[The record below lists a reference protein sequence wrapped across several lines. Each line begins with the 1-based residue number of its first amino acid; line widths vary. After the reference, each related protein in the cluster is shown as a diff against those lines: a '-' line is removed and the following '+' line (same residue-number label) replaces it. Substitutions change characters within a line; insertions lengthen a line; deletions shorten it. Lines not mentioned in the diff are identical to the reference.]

1 MRRKKETLLVLIAAA
16 AAFGLLGMIRAA
28 SQPDFGGPEGRLPGK
43 MGEALIISTD
53 GAISRLGPRL
63 GAVHGDITRKMLEQV
78 RRTGFV
84 EITEGQILRLSKVER
99 DRKDFFPRMSLAQ
112 LKKKATFPLRTP
124 KWLPPGA
131 EYAGAL
137 RAGIPGQWRSITLF
151 YKLPNGEFYIGQVD
165 LSNGGVIYPAEFVT
179 ETVHGQPAHFL
190 QQRVVQTGEVIRSL
204 GWVEN
209 GVGYEVEGNLSKEVL
224 KQIAESL
231 SP

>member
-1 MRRKKETLLVLIAAA
+1 MLLVLLATAT
-16 AAFGLLGMIRAA
+16 AFGLLGVIRAA
-28 SQPDFGGPEGRLPGK
+28 SEPDFGGPDGRLPGK
-43 MGEALIISTD
+43 IGEALIVSAD
-53 GAISRLGPRL
+53 EAVSRLGPRL
-63 GAVHGDITRKMLEQV
+63 GAEHRDMTRRMLEQA

-84 EITEGQILRLSKVER
+84 EITEGQVLRLARVER
-99 DRKDFFPRMSLAQ
+99 DRKDFFPKMPLEE
-112 LKKKATFPLRTP
+112 LKKKASFPLRTP

-151 YKLPNGEFYIGQVD
+151 YKLPDGEFYIGQVD
-165 LSNGGVIYPAEFVT
+165 LSDGGVIYPAEFVT
-179 ETVHGQPAHFL
+179 ETVHGQPAAL
-190 QQRVVQTGEVIRSL
+190 VPERIRETGEVIRVL

-209 GVGYEVEGNLSKEVL
+209 GVGYHMEGNLSKEAL